1 MISSILIVLR
11 LIEQLLRWCSVIDN
25 WNQES
30 IESFHA
36 VLICDCSKSIFKI
49 PSSSWRT
56 VNELHIAGWEKKSSS
71 SVLAQALNQF
81 EFTQPRDGKYFE
93 VKCLSLESGLWLHS
107 RFLEWVRACESS
119 AWFDTKNEGK
129 LKKYFDLTENR
140 LYVKSIKRKLLKSV
154 AKNQDKTQ
162 TVCEKQ
168 NKVVN
173 DWTHSRAARS
183 KSLVTRC
190 M

>member
-1 MISSILIVLR
+1 MTIEIKNQLNLFTLYWFAIVRKASSKFHQVHD
-11 LIEQLLRWCSVIDN
+11 EPWTSFTLLD
-25 WNQES
+25 
-30 IESFHA
+30 
-36 VLICDCSKSIFKI
+36 
-49 PSSSWRT
+49 
-56 VNELHIAGWEKKSSS
+56 GKKSSS

-129 LKKYFDLTENR
+129 LKKYFDLIENR

-173 DWTHSRAARS
+173 DRTHSRAARS

>member
-1 MISSILIVLR
+1 MMFGYWQLKSRINWIFSRCIDLR
-11 LIEQLLRWCSVIDN
+11 LFEKHLQN
-25 WNQES
+25 S
-30 IESFHA
+30 IKFMTNRERASH
-36 VLICDCSKSIFKI
+36 C
-49 PSSSWRT
+49 WM
-56 VNELHIAGWEKKSSS
+56 GKKSSS

-107 RFLEWVRACESS
+107 RFLEWVRACESF

-129 LKKYFDLTENR
+129 LKKYFDLIENR
-140 LYVKSIKRKLLKSV
+140 LYVKSIIRKLLKSV